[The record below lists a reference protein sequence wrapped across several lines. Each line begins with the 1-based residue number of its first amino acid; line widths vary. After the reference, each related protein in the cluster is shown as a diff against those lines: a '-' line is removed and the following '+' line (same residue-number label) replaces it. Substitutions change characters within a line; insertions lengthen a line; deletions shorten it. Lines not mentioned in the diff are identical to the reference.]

1 MAVMM
6 LPTLIVVLFLGGF
19 AAWFSER
26 WNSVAPRWVA
36 IIILV
41 IEALLVAVQYTETED
56 VDILFTSLSPAWLAD
71 FYRPWIP
78 RFGIGFHL
86 AMDGLSLLLIAL
98 TVLLGFMAV
107 SSSWTEIR
115 NRQGFFFFNL
125 LTCLAGTVGVFL
137 AVDLFLFFFF
147 WELMIIPMYFLISI
161 WGHENRTYAAIK
173 FVIFTQVSSLLML
186 LAIVVLV
193 LISHS
198 HTGTYTFDYFKL
210 KNTEIDPDVAFW
222 LMLGFFIAF
231 TVKLPAVP
239 FHTWLPDA
247 HTQAPTGGSVILA
260 GVMLKTGAYGL
271 LRFVIPLFPEAA
283 HQFAPI
289 AMTLGAVSVLY
300 AAMMAY
306 AQTDLKRLIA
316 YTSVSHMGFILL
328 GIFSWNIF
336 ALQGAVITML
346 AHGISAS
353 ALFMIAGALQERLH
367 TREMGHMG
375 GLWSPLPRLSAIA
388 LFFAMASLGLPGLG
402 NFIGEFLVLLGA
414 FKVNVL
420 LTSVAALVLILAPV
434 YSLGIIQKAFHGPL
448 QNHSPLSDFNHRE
461 LASLGFLV
469 LATVWLGLCPQP
481 VLNVSAPALTQMTQ
495 DKVAMELR

>member
-1 MAVMM
+1 MI
-6 LPTLIVVLFLGGF
+6 LPVLIAVLFLGGF
-19 AAWFSER
+19 AAWYSER
-26 WNSVAPRWVA
+26 KSPDTPRWVA
-36 IIILV
+36 IFAIS
-41 IEALLVAVQYTETED
+41 IEALIVAGQYAGTER
-56 VDILFTSLSPAWLAD
+56 VALLPTSLSPVWLAD
-71 FYRPWIP
+71 FNRSWIP

-86 AMDGLSLLLIAL
+86 AADGLSLLLVAL

-115 NRQGFFFFNL
+115 ERQGFFYFNL

-161 WGHENRTYAAIK
+161 WGHEKRTYAAIK
-173 FVIFTQVSSLLML
+173 FFIFTQVSSLLML

-210 KNTEIDPDVAFW
+210 QNTGIDHGVAFW

-247 HTQAPTGGSVILA
+247 HTQAPTAGSVILA
-260 GVMLKTGAYGL
+260 GVLLKTGAYGL
-271 LRFVIPLFPEAA
+271 LRFVVPLFPEAA
-283 HQFAPI
+283 LQFAPI

-300 AAMMAY
+300 AAVMAY
-306 AQTDLKRLIA
+306 AQSDLKRLIA

-328 GIFSWNIF
+328 GIFSWNLY

-367 TREMGHMG
+367 TREMGRMG
-375 GLWSPLPRLSAIA
+375 GLWPVLPHLSALV

-414 FKVNVL
+414 YKVNVL
-420 LTSVAALVLILAPV
+420 LTAVTAIVLILAPV
-434 YSLGIIQKAFHGPL
+434 YSLIIIQKAFHGTLKNQPAL
-448 QNHSPLSDFNHRE
+448 ADFNRRE
-461 LASLGFLV
+461 LASLAVLI
-469 LATVWLGLCPQP
+469 LATLWLGLFPQA
-481 VLNVSAPALTQMTQ
+481 VLNVSEPALKQLMQ
-495 DKVAMELR
+495 DFTVMGHR

>member
-1 MAVMM
+1 MILTA
-6 LPTLIVVLFLGGF
+6 LIVVLFLGGF

-26 WNSVAPRWVA
+26 WGLGTPRWVA
-36 IIILV
+36 IITLS
-41 IEALLVAVQYTETED
+41 IEALLTTSQYARTES
-56 VDILFTSLSPAWLAD
+56 VGLMPTSLSPVWLAD
-71 FYRPWIP
+71 FNRPWIP
-78 RFGIGFHL
+78 RFGVGFHL
-86 AMDGLSLLLIAL
+86 AADGLSLLLIAL
-98 TVLLGFMAV
+98 TILLGFMAV

-115 NRQGFFFFNL
+115 NRQGFFYFNL

-173 FVIFTQVSSLLML
+173 FFIFTQVSSLLML

-193 LISHS
+193 LINHNHS
-198 HTGTYTFDYFKL
+198 GAYTFDYFKL
-210 KNTEIDPDVAFW
+210 QNTEIDPDVAFW
-222 LMLGFFIAF
+222 LMLGFYVAF

-260 GVMLKTGAYGL
+260 GVLLKTGAYGL

-283 HQFAPI
+283 LRFAPI

-300 AAMMAY
+300 AAVMAY
-306 AQTDLKRLIA
+306 AQSDLKRLVA
-316 YTSVSHMGFILL
+316 YTSVSHMGFILI
-328 GIFSWNIF
+328 GIFSWNLL

-367 TREMGHMG
+367 TREMGNMG
-375 GLWSPLPRLSAIA
+375 GLWFTFPHLSALT

-414 FKVNVL
+414 YKVNVL
-420 LTSVAALVLILAPV
+420 LTSVTAIVLILAPV
-434 YSLGIIQKAFHGPL
+434 YSLIIIQKALHGPL
-448 QNHSPLSDFNHRE
+448 KVHSALSDFNRRE
-461 LASLGFLV
+461 LASFALLV
-469 LATVWLGLCPQP
+469 LATLWLGLFPQA
-481 VLNVSAPALTQMTQ
+481 VLDVSAPPLKQLIQ
-495 DKVAMELR
+495 DKVAMEY